1 MRGVPPLREDP
12 GGRLEETNG
21 DNYQTVSLGWPPV
34 VWSPVQWMARR
45 RLGRHCDLTHNGL
58 LIKYVMSI
66 PGGIFM
72 KALALF
78 SGGLDSILAV
88 KLMQEQ
94 EVEVIGV
101 SFETPFFSSQK
112 AIRSARY
119 IGLPLKVVDITD
131 SILQIVLSPRHG
143 YGKGLN
149 PCIDCHALM
158 FKTAGGMLKKEG
170 AGLMISGEVV
180 GQRPMSQNL
189 RSLSIISR
197 ESGFEDLILRPL
209 SARRLPET
217 LPEKEGWVVRERLL
231 GLSGRS
237 RQPQMEL
244 ARSFRIQ
251 EYPAPAGGCLLTE
264 EVFSR
269 RLKDLISVTPEFSRR
284 DIELLKWGRHFRICE
299 KAKIVVG
306 RNQRENEL
314 IASLARE
321 GDTLLQV
328 ELVPGPT
335 VLATGELS
343 SEEMKLAACIAA
355 SYSDAASDQSV
366 AVRVTRNS
374 THRILLATGKEKA
387 DFRCFMI

>member
-1 MRGVPPLREDP
+1 MREASEGVLMR
-12 GGRLEETNG
+12 
-21 DNYQTVSLGWPPV
+21 
-34 VWSPVQWMARR
+34 
-45 RLGRHCDLTHNGL
+45 
-58 LIKYVMSI
+58 
-66 PGGIFM
+66 
-72 KALALF
+72 ALSLF
-78 SGGLDSILAV
+78 SGGLDSMLAV
-88 KLMQEQ
+88 KLIQEQ
-94 EVEVIGV
+94 GVEVIGV

-143 YGKGLN
+143 YGRGLN

-158 FKTAGGMLKKEG
+158 FKTAGGMLKSEE
-170 AGLMISGEVV
+170 AGFMISGEVV

-189 RSLSIISR
+189 RSLSIIAR
-197 ESGFEDLILRPL
+197 ESGFEDLILRAL
-209 SARRLPET
+209 SAKRLPET
-217 LPEKEGWVVRERLL
+217 LPEKEGWLVRERLL

-237 RQPQMEL
+237 RQPQMKL
-244 ARSFRIQ
+244 AREFGIQ

-269 RLKDLISVTPEFSRR
+269 RLKDLISVTPGFSRR
-284 DIELLKWGRHFRICE
+284 DIELLKRGRHFRICE

-314 IASLARE
+314 IASLVRE
-321 GDTLLQV
+321 GDTLLRV
-328 ELVPGPT
+328 ESLPGPT

-343 SEEMKLAACIAA
+343 PEEIKLTASIAA
-355 SYSDAASDQSV
+355 SYSDAAIDQSV

-374 THRILLATGKEKA
+374 TQCIVLATAKEKA
-387 DFRCFMI
+387 DFRRFMI